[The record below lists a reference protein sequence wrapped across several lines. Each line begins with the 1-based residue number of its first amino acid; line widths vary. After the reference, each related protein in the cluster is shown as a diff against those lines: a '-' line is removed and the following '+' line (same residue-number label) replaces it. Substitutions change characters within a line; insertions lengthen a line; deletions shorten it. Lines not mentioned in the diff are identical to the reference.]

1 MISPTGGGIR
11 NDDGGSGLWLA
22 KRGLKLH
29 QGVDYELPNGP
40 GQLVVSPITGILVRI
55 AYPYSDTQE
64 YSGCEIRGADIWIKM
79 FYLRPY
85 DSLIGQEILMGQPIG
100 IAQDIGKRYKNVIPH
115 IHLEASVMGI
125 HNSKLVRVRINP
137 LLLMNR

>member
-40 GQLVVSPITGILVRI
+40 GQLVVSPITGRI
-55 AYPYSDTQE
+55 MRVAYPYSDTQE

-79 FYLRPY
+79 FYFRPY
-85 DSLIGQEILMGQPIG
+85 DAKVGQRVVMGESIG
-100 IAQDIGKRYKNVIPH
+100 IAQDISKRYKDVTPH
-115 IHLEASVMGI
+115 IHLEVI
-125 HNSKLVRVRINP
+125 KINP
-137 LLLMNR
+137 AILF